1 MASFDVAGVMTIFIY
16 QRLTRI
22 LEIGNSLEIFQSLDS
37 GKIGIPNLAQISQ
50 INVRNAAKCQDY
62 NFYRF
67 WVIKAKS
74 TILPPFPHTHTHT
87 HTHTRARAQA
97 HTHTQVFS
105 CEYCERFINCFFY
118 RTPPGAAFVLIS
130 DGLRFTFLSTF

>member
-22 LEIGNSLEIFQSLDS
+22 LEIGNSLEFFQSLDS

-87 HTHTRARAQA
+87 RARAHA
-97 HTHTQVFS
+97 HTHTHTHTHTQIRVNQVEGCQAWAS
-105 CEYCERFINCFFY
+105 NLLKRDSN
-118 RTPPGAAFVLIS
+118 TSV
-130 DGLRFTFLSTF
+130 FL

>member
-22 LEIGNSLEIFQSLDS
+22 LEIGNSLEFFQSLDS

-50 INVRNAAKCQDY
+50 ISVRNAAKCQDY

-87 HTHTRARAQA
+87 HTRARARACTHTHTRARARM
-97 HTHTQVFS
+97 HTHTHTHTH
-105 CEYCERFINCFFY
+105 RL
-118 RTPPGAAFVLIS
+118 GLIKLKAVRL
-130 DGLRFTFLSTF
+130 GLQIY

>member
-22 LEIGNSLEIFQSLDS
+22 LEIGNSLEFFQSLDS

-87 HTHTRARAQA
+87 HTHARARM
-97 HTHTQVFS
+97 HTHTHTHRLGLIKLKAVRLGLSNLLKRDSNTSVF
-105 CEYCERFINCFFY
+105 
-118 RTPPGAAFVLIS
+118 L
-130 DGLRFTFLSTF
+130 

>member
-22 LEIGNSLEIFQSLDS
+22 LEIGNSLEFFQSLDS

-50 INVRNAAKCQDY
+50 VNVRNAAKCQDY

-67 WVIKAKS
+67 WVTKAKS
-74 TILPPFPHTHTHT
+74 TILPPFPLTHTHT
-87 HTHTRARAQA
+87 HTHTD
-97 HTHTQVFS
+97 TQ
-105 CEYCERFINCFFY
+105 RL
-118 RTPPGAAFVLIS
+118 GLIKLKAVRL
-130 DGLRFTFLSTF
+130 GLQIY